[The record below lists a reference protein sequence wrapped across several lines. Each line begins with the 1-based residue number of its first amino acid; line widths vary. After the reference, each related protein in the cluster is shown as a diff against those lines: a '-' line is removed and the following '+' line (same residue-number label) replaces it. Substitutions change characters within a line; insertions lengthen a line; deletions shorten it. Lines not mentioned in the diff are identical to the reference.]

1 MKTGSIPV
9 RATNLLFFI
18 NPLKIKVLVRFLLP
32 KTKRILIFSDS
43 LPAVFLPY
51 EYIAKTEKTKVW
63 RVAKTGNTT
72 VAIYRRAKFHKASG
86 NLNNLIRLATVSS
99 ENQNP
104 IQNNWRVTL
113 MVRWII

>member
-1 MKTGSIPV
+1 MFHKFLYFK
-9 RATNLLFFI
+9 ANLFFFI

-32 KTKRILIFSDS
+32 KTKRILTFSDS

-51 EYIAKTEKTKVW
+51 EYIAKT
-63 RVAKTGNTT
+63 GDTT